1 MAIREGLLA
10 LLATEPKHGYQLK
23 VDFEQTTGEAWPL
36 NIGQVYTTLQR
47 LERDGCVA
55 VDDADPDRKV
65 YAITDAGRADLAS
78 WLETPAPAAVARRDE
93 LAMKVLLATVAGSV
107 PPAIVI
113 ARQRANT
120 MRSLQDYTTLKA
132 ATPQDQ
138 VAWLLHLDRLIFQAE
153 AELRWLDRAEERL
166 AATAGAGPYT
176 LATEPVTEGGRV

>member
-23 VDFEQTTGEAWPL
+23 VDFEQATGDAWPL
-36 NIGQVYTTLQR
+36 NIGQVYSTLQR
-47 LERDGCVA
+47 LERDGLVTA
-55 VDDADPDRKV
+55 DDTDPDRKV
-65 YAITDAGRADLAS
+65 YAVTEDGRAWLAA

-107 PPAIVI
+107 PPPVVI

-132 ATPQDQ
+132 ATPEDQ

-166 AATAGAGPYT
+166 AASAGPAPIT